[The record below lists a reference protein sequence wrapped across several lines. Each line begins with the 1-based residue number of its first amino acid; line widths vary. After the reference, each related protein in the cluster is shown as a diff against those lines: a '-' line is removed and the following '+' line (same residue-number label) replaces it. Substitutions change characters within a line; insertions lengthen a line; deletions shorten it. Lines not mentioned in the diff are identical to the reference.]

1 MKFLELLGFKNLWPS
16 LADLN
21 LAKNAVLKSVQLF
34 PKLFVKSIIL
44 ITALILLEL
53 LYFYFLF
60 PAKELS
66 VVPGNINNILLSLTQ
81 SSFSLL
87 QWVFLIFLIP
97 FHLYNH
103 GLKAVNSPKPLLKF
117 KPFLARCV
125 MPAIVDPIRALFV
138 VILYAGGGIALGSAL
153 VGIYAL
159 SFTFEPSM
167 LKYFIAPFL
176 IPAFIKIIHYT
187 FIPFV
192 IFFNKEYIENK
203 KSSLKLSTLA
213 CRGLPIVFLVLGFL
227 SFGVIEFLD
236 SLLKTIC
243 YGKSQEVSSIN
254 IFYFSLSSLF
264 RAAST
269 ILTSS
274 VLYFIYIEKDKTSL
288 I

>member
-16 LADLN
+16 FADLN
-21 LAKNAVLKSVQLF
+21 LTKNAVLKSLLVF
-34 PKLFVKSIIL
+34 PKMLSKSIIF
-44 ITALILLEL
+44 IIVFILLEL

-60 PAKELS
+60 PAKQLS
-66 VVPGNINNILLSLTQ
+66 IVPGNINNILLSLTQ

-103 GLKAVNSPKPLLKF
+103 GLKSVNSPKPLLEF

-125 MPAIVDPIRALFV
+125 MPAVVDPIRALFV
-138 VILYAGGGIALGSAL
+138 VILYGLAGIAIGSVL
-153 VGIYAL
+153 IGLYAM
-159 SFTFEPSM
+159 SFTFEPAL
-167 LKYFIAPFL
+167 LKYLIIPFL

-203 KSSLKLSTLA
+203 KSSLKLSTFV
-213 CRGLPIVFLVLGFL
+213 CRGLPVVFLVLGFL
-227 SFGVIEFLD
+227 PFGTIELLD
-236 SLLKTIC
+236 SLLKTIF
-243 YGKSQEVSSIN
+243 YGPNQEVSSIN

-264 RAAST
+264 RIAST
-269 ILTSS
+269 IFTSS
-274 VLYFIYIEKDKTSL
+274 VLYFMYIEKDKAHL
-288 I
+288 L